1 MNIQVD
7 FKIATFS
14 YFNTNI
20 IRMKEQVFIIYIIF
34 KKKHFI
40 LLFYVESLLFSSL
53 IDTFVVFILLSKFK
67 LDSNIF

>member
-40 LLFYVESLLFSSL
+40 LLVVIL
-53 IDTFVVFILLSKFK
+53 IY
-67 LDSNIF
+67 